1 MLGWQFLTEE
11 NRRTILRGIREGAPF
26 GGPYH
31 LEFDWC
37 DPCNLHCF
45 FCNNKNRNQNGK
57 FLSYETIRSILDETS
72 PDLHSVRLSGGG
84 EPLFHKHIHK
94 ILDLLCERKII
105 IDNFTTN
112 GVLLSPEIT
121 DSLTRMR
128 VNEVIVSLNYP
139 DAASYSEEMGTLPQ
153 NFDRVVKNVEYLS
166 QKRRGKNS
174 DSSIKITLQ
183 FLICG
188 RTAFDI
194 PRMVE
199 LGNRLGVDYIYLR
212 GISGIEPSK
221 RIAEKDKERVKEDL
235 RQALIDDARQRRL
248 IVNLV
253 DEGLDPFY
261 CEAMHEVYAIR
272 EEPYP
277 SPIRANNEY
286 CYMPYYSA
294 AIRGDGGVYPC
305 CMLINDGGSEPLG
318 NVNEQGI
325 KEIWRG
331 KAFAIFR
338 KEMETVQIMRPPL
351 DVKKCGFRAIFDV
364 CATHYGCPITWNLC
378 DADFYQK
385 AEAIHRSKRNSL
397 RGLFLRARKK
407 LHRFF

>member
-1 MLGWQFLTEE
+1 MLGWQYLTEE
-11 NRRTILRGIREGAPF
+11 DRRTILKGIREGKPF

-37 DPCNLHCF
+37 DPCNLHCY
-45 FCNNKNRNQNGK
+45 FCNNKSRNQGGK
-57 FLSYETIRSILDETS
+57 TLSYETIRSILDETS

-84 EPLFHKHIHK
+84 EPLFHKHINK
-94 ILDLLCERKII
+94 ILDLFNERKII
-105 IDNFTTN
+105 IDNLTTN
-112 GVLLSPEIT
+112 GVLLSQEIA
-121 DSLTRMR
+121 DNLNRMS

-139 DAASYSEEMGTLPQ
+139 DAASYSEEMGTHPQ
-153 NFDRVVKNVEYLS
+153 NFDRVLKNVEYLS
-166 QKRRGKNS
+166 QKRRAKGLNS
-174 DSSIKITLQ
+174 SMKITLQ
-183 FLICG
+183 FFVSG
-188 RTAFDI
+188 RTGLSI

-199 LGNRLGVDYIYLR
+199 IGNQLGVDYIYLR
-212 GISGIEPSK
+212 GLSGIEPSK
-221 RIAEKDKERVKEDL
+221 RILEQDKERVKEDL
-235 RQALIDDARQRRL
+235 HKALIDDARQRRL

-261 CEAMHEVYAIR
+261 CEVMHEVYAIR

-305 CMLINDGGSEPLG
+305 CMLINDEGGRPLG
-318 NVNEQGI
+318 NVNEKGI
-325 KEIWRG
+325 REIWRG
-331 KAFAIFR
+331 EAFALFR
-338 KEMETVQIMRPPL
+338 REMEKVQIMRPPV
-351 DVKKCGFRAIFDV
+351 DIKKCGFCSIFEA

-378 DADFYQK
+378 DADFYRK
-385 AEAIHRSKRNSL
+385 AEEIHCSKRNSL